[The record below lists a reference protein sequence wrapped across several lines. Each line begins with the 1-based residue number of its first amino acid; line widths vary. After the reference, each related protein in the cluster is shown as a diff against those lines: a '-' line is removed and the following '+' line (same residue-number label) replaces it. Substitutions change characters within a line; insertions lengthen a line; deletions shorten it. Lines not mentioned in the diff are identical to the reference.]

1 MHETLNIA
9 TSRPYR
15 MTDGLF
21 LISPIVD
28 EIGLVCNTYIYITNN
43 GKAILFDPGPA
54 RHFQGMYANLLSLIQ
69 PSQIVYVVLSHV
81 DEGTSSCL
89 PLLTQAGIKGK
100 IITSR
105 YSAYELQHYQPQ
117 SPILYI
123 EDLGMKMNLVG
134 ELLQFFPTHYLMS
147 PGAFSSYFS
156 HNATLLSGD
165 LFSSAEGDI
174 SAQDNP
180 LPYLDRM
187 ALFHQ
192 QRVPSSSILRPVMD
206 LFGLYKIKRV
216 LPQHGE
222 PILKDIP
229 IYIDKLRDLD
239 CGNLLTP
246 LRSELLRSGGLL
258 ILINEL
264 QHAAF
269 GHFDY
274 KEVVDVFRG
283 IPFLKIDSH
292 NQIIGID
299 FGTNNAPEDA
309 WNAAITEISQQK
321 GVLWLTTLE
330 PYVQKMCADYGLPL
344 PSVFHHTLIE
354 IASQNQRLLEQ
365 NAHLDQS
372 VRVVNDRLNKCP
384 VTGLYNEAFLRSLLE
399 EELNSEDWRDI
410 GAIAAIWIDDFG
422 DYQAKYGNEAE
433 DSALNNI
440 AYLLMEEFGRNAVYR
455 LNLASFAVYIG
466 QVEKE
471 VMISRMEKIRLAISG
486 SGLFLGKLTVSVG
499 MAFAKDLRLDAA
511 SLQQTAVSYL
521 DLAMRRLRV
530 AKMGGGNRL
539 CYRGTD
545 DVAGNLGRKVLLV
558 DTDATNLSLIK
569 TFLTEGGAEVYTAT
583 NGLDA
588 LQLAK
593 IHKPTIIVSE
603 IILDRLDGFGLRDMI
618 LNDSELK
625 NIETIFLSFK
635 KDEESVNRAIRLG
648 VTNYLKKPYLVS
660 ELIGIVNR
668 YLQEASL

>member
-1 MHETLNIA
+1 MQKTVNIA
-9 TSRPYR
+9 TSRPYQL
-15 MTDGLF
+15 TDGLF

-28 EIGLVCNTYIYITNN
+28 EIGLVCNTYLYITNS
-43 GKAILFDPGPA
+43 GKAMLFDPGPA
-54 RHFQGMYANLLSLIQ
+54 RHFQGMYANLISLVQ
-69 PSQIVYVVLSHV
+69 PNQILYVVLSHV
-81 DEGTSSCL
+81 DESTSSSL
-89 PLLTQAGIKGK
+89 PLLMQSGVKGK
-100 IITSR
+100 LVTSR
-105 YSAYELQHYQPQ
+105 YSANQLQSYQPQ
-117 SPILYI
+117 NPTLYI
-123 EDLGMKMNLVG
+123 EDLGMRINLVG
-134 ELLQFFPTHYLMS
+134 ELLQFLPTPYLMS

-165 LFSSAEGDI
+165 LFGAVPIVTTNEEK
-174 SAQDNP
+174 P
-180 LPYLDRM
+180 LTYLDRM
-187 ALFHQ
+187 VLYHQ
-192 QRVPSSSILRPVMD
+192 QGVPSSSIIRPVMD
-206 LFGLYKIKRV
+206 MLGLYKIKKIF
-216 LPQHGE
+216 PQHGE
-222 PILKDIP
+222 PILRDAS
-229 IYIDKLRDLD
+229 IYIDKLRELE
-239 CGNLLTP
+239 CGSLLTP
-246 LRSELLRSGGLL
+246 LRSDLLRSGGLL
-258 ILINEL
+258 ILMNEL

-274 KEVVDVFRG
+274 QEVVDVFRG
-283 IPFLKIDSH
+283 IPFLKMDSH
-292 NQIIGID
+292 NQITKID
-299 FGTNNAPEDA
+299 FNPHNAPEDV
-309 WNAAITEISQQK
+309 WNAVITEISQQK
-321 GVLWLTTLE
+321 GLLWLTTLE
-330 PYVQKMCADYGLPL
+330 QYVQKMCADYGLPL
-344 PSVFHHTLIE
+344 PSVFRNTLTE

-399 EELNSEDWRDI
+399 EELNTEDWRDI
-410 GAIAAIWIDDFG
+410 GAIAAIWIDNFG

-455 LNLASFAVYIG
+455 LNLASFAVYMG
-466 QVEKE
+466 HVEKE
-471 VMISRMEKIRLAISG
+471 TMINRMERIRLAISG
-486 SGLFLGKLTVSVG
+486 SGLFLGKVTISVG
-499 MAFAKDLRLDAA
+499 MAFSKDLRLDAA

-539 CYRGTD
+539 CYQGTD
-545 DVAGNLGRKVLLV
+545 DVVGNTGRKVLLV

-569 TFLTEGGAEVYTAT
+569 TFLTEDGAEVLTAT

-588 LQLAK
+588 LHLAK
-593 IHKPTIIVSE
+593 IHKPSIIVSE

-635 KDEESVNRAIRLG
+635 KDEESVNRAVRLG